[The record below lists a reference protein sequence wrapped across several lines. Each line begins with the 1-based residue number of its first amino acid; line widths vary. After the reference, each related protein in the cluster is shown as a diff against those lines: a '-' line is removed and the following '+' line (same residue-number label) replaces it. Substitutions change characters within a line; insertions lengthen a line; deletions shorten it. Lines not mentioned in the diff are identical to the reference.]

1 MISRTTVSAVV
12 LGTALALGGCKPES
26 AQVGKD
32 VGDATADTAVLRTA
46 SDAVNE
52 VVRNAPDCEVARP
65 LIPRANT
72 SLDEAAK
79 NVRTTTGRVT
89 LDALRSQVKRVQEAC
104 GS

>member
-1 MISRTTVSAVV
+1 MISRTTVLAAV
-12 LGTALALGGCKPES
+12 LGAALALGGCKPES

-32 VGDATADTAVLRTA
+32 VGEATADTATLRAA

-52 VVRNAPDCEVARP
+52 VVRNAPDCEVAKP
-65 LIPRANT
+65 LIPNANKQV
-72 SLDEAAK
+72 DEAAK
-79 NVRTTTGRVT
+79 NIRTATGRAT